1 MTPRR
6 CTTETSGVHAT
17 WNWNSTTFC
26 GEHSGDILRADN
38 TDPVTCTR
46 CLEALT
52 RLGDAI
58 DACIEGRSG

>member
-1 MTPRR
+1 MPRR
-6 CTTETSGVHAT
+6 CTAETSGVHVVWWPKPHAVCFERT
-17 WNWNSTTFC
+17 
-26 GEHSGDILRADN
+26 GDILRADN